1 MHAGHVPVEGIL
13 LNRAVV
19 AQWTAMG
26 FLSRLAHHVD
36 LQFALASEEFLTI
49 WALQP
54 GVWEVEV
61 KVFYQVCPLLEATL
75 AFWTHVGLEQIF
87 GFLGDISCTRQ
98 VAVHYRKMKS
108 GKLLRVLSHYQEQ
121 SAF

>member
-1 MHAGHVPVEGIL
+1 
-13 LNRAVV
+13 
-19 AQWTAMG
+19 MG
-26 FLSRLAHHVD
+26 FLPGFTHHVD

-61 KVFYQVCPLLEATL
+61 KMFHQVCPLLEATL
-75 AFWTHVGLEQIF
+75 TFWTHVGLEQIF
-87 GFLGDISCTRQ
+87 GLLRDISCTRQ
-98 VAVHYRKMKS
+98 IAVHYSKMKS
-108 GKLLRVLSHYQEQ
+108 RRRLLGVLPHFQEQ